1 VTYLEAFAYCESN
14 TQSATIQHVATLGVF
29 CSDLP
34 PDDPY
39 NFTDLYFECAESAAQ
54 FDVLID
60 DGIFN
65 TTSNRYACAASK
77 IFATGSTSSN
87 SQTISRFAIT
97 TDITWLSVMN
107 EACYTRYVSAAP
119 VPMTNAP
126 VTPSPTV
133 VINTTSQS
141 LFPTIPPMDAPIRP
155 STNPPAVASPAAFL
169 PQETTPTISVQ
180 SPESKNDSGKLIGGF
195 VGGVAA
201 GIVILSLVG
210 YFIVRRPAD
219 SSNRPKPEVNGSVV
233 PLPLEEGTTGY
244 DNVLE
249 PATTPELVMHSPCPN
264 PLPPAP
270 MVVATHPPVLAQVV
284 PSTNDHVVDY
294 KDQARTV
301 IDEVPVVAIAEMVPF
316 ADAIL
321 DRSAALDG

>member
-1 VTYLEAFAYCESN
+1 VFCENN
-14 TQSATIQHVATLGVF
+14 TLSATIQHVVTLGVF
-29 CSDLP
+29 CTDLP

-39 NFTDLYFECAESAAQ
+39 YFLDTYFECAESTAL
-54 FDVLID
+54 FVVLND
-60 DGIFN
+60 DELFN
-65 TTSNRYACAASK
+65 STFNRHGCTASAE
-77 IFATGSTSSN
+77 FAPFSS
-87 SQTISRFAIT
+87 SSIPQTISSVAIT
-97 TDITWLSVMN
+97 TDDLWLSRMDDT
-107 EACYTRYVSAAP
+107 CYTQYVSAAP
-119 VPMTNAP
+119 ASITNAL
-126 VTPSPTV
+126 VTPSPTAT
-133 VINTTSQS
+133 NTANLSQ
-141 LFPTIPPMDAPIRP
+141 FPTLPPMDALSSPPMNRVSAAAEPIQPR
-155 STNPPAVASPAAFL
+155 AS
-169 PQETTPTISVQ
+169 TPTIPGQ
-180 SPESKNDSGKLIGGF
+180 SATSSNNDGGKLIGGI

-210 YFIVRRPAD
+210 YCVVRRPAD

-233 PLPLEEGTTGY
+233 PLPLEEVTTGY
-244 DNVLE
+244 DNVLG
-249 PATTPELVMHSPCPN
+249 PATTTELAMHSPSPN
-264 PLPPAP
+264 PTPPAP